1 MRYWPAI
8 ALGLGVVASIALV
21 FPLVQSQRHLTKV
34 RAELGRTNE
43 QLIKATSTISD
54 LKTVLDSAQSQLT
67 DRAAKLQELTAEGER
82 ARRDADQKMA
92 AVNEASQ
99 SQINSLAS
107 RQMRPKRKS
116 RKPKSKLLT

>member
-43 QLIKATSTISD
+43 QLVEGYEHD
-54 LKTVLDSAQSQLT
+54 LRPQ
-67 DRAAKLQELTAEGER
+67 DRT
-82 ARRDADQKMA
+82 
-92 AVNEASQ
+92 
-99 SQINSLAS
+99 
-107 RQMRPKRKS
+107 
-116 RKPKSKLLT
+116 